1 MLIVLT
7 ALALSMDAFSLAIIY
22 GINQIRLKQAI
33 ILSVLVGIN
42 HFLFPILGNMLSNFL
57 FSDFFNF
64 KIITLIVFT
73 ILGIE
78 MLVGDEKSDDNV
90 LDFIGII
97 LFAIG
102 VSIDSFV
109 IGITIKEQILI
120 PALTFLLFS
129 SSFTFIGL
137 KLGQKIGVK
146 FGKTSK
152 KVGGIVLII
161 IGLYSAIF

>member
-1 MLIVLT
+1 
-7 ALALSMDAFSLAIIY
+7 
-22 GINQIRLKQAI
+22 
-33 ILSVLVGIN
+33 
-42 HFLFPILGNMLSNFL
+42 
-57 FSDFFNF
+57 
-64 KIITLIVFT
+64 
-73 ILGIE
+73 

-161 IGLYSAIF
+161 IGLYNTIF

>member
-64 KIITLIVFT
+64 KII
-73 ILGIE
+73 E
-78 MLVGDEKSDDNV
+78 
-90 LDFIGII
+90 
-97 LFAIG
+97 
-102 VSIDSFV
+102 
-109 IGITIKEQILI
+109 
-120 PALTFLLFS
+120 
-129 SSFTFIGL
+129 
-137 KLGQKIGVK
+137 
-146 FGKTSK
+146 
-152 KVGGIVLII
+152 
-161 IGLYSAIF
+161 